1 MLRMVRGVSLKKQGD
16 DMRRSLA
23 VAVSIATVAT
33 SLLGSAVSAS
43 TPKPAF
49 PAIVGNGSSFQGN
62 WEAACIAKFNAKAP
76 TGYSTNGNV
85 SYTVSSSGTG
95 MGAFNSGTADFAG
108 TDAPDFT
115 KTPKDGGNPIAVPIT
130 AAAVGFIY
138 NVQDAN
144 GALIKGLKFT
154 PALLDAIYKG
164 TVTYWDADAI
174 QLANGAK
181 WVAATRTKAGYWKGG
196 MAAKLQHTPIS
207 VNVRADGSGT
217 TKNLNLYMAANVP
230 GANWNTSG
238 SKNWGSGS
246 GLTVTSGSVADF
258 TKRSNSDAM
267 VQAVKATNGAFGYA
281 DAPDAVTAV
290 SANDV
295 AFGKLLNVH
304 GEFELPSAG
313 TGTRLIDNAKALA
326 GITTNG
332 FLSSSESV
340 SLFSVDAPGAYQLT
354 VISYVMGSTA
364 NTTANTAVKAYL
376 TYALKSCQG
385 AGGFVGLTKDLVAIA
400 NAQVAKLG

>member
-1 MLRMVRGVSLKKQGD
+1 MVRGVSLKKQGD

-62 WEAACIAKFNAKAP
+62 WEAACIVKFNAKAP
-76 TGYSTNGNV
+76 TGYSTNGSV
-85 SYTVSSSGTG
+85 SYVVSSSGDGMTALSTG
-95 MGAFNSGTADFAG
+95 GTADFAG
-108 TDAPDFT
+108 TDAPDLT
-115 KTPKDGGNPIAVPIT
+115 KTPKDGGSPIAVPIT

-164 TVTYWDADAI
+164 TVTYWDADAV

-181 WVAATRTKAGYWKGG
+181 WIAATRTKAGYWKGG

-207 VNVRADGSGT
+207 VNVRANGSGT

-246 GLTVTSGSVADF
+246 GMTITSGSIASVDTRA
-258 TKRSNSDAM
+258 NSAAM
-267 VQAVKATNGAFGYA
+267 VAAVKATNGAFGYA
-281 DAPDAVTAV
+281 DAPDAVSAV

-332 FLSSSESV
+332 FLSSSESIG
-340 SLFSVDAPGAYQLT
+340 LFSVDAPGAYQLT

-364 NTTANTAVKAYL
+364 NTAKNTAVKAYL

>member
-1 MLRMVRGVSLKKQGD
+1 
-16 DMRRSLA
+16 MRRSLA

-62 WEAACIAKFNAKAP
+62 WEAACIAKFNAKTP
-76 TGYSTNGNV
+76 TGYSTAGNV

-138 NVQDAN
+138 NVQDAS
-144 GALIKGLKFT
+144 GSLIKGLKFT

-230 GANWNTSG
+230 SGNWNTAG

-246 GLTVTSGSVADF
+246 GLTVTSGSIADV
-258 TKRSNSDAM
+258 TKRANSDAM

-290 SANDV
+290 SNNDV

-313 TGTRLIDNAKALA
+313 TGTRLIDNAKALT

-340 SLFSVDAPGAYQLT
+340 GLFSVDAPGAYQLT

-364 NTTANTAVKAYL
+364 NTDKNTAVKSYL